1 MSDPDRDR
9 INAGAYAAVN
19 GLNLYY
25 EVHGTG
31 HPLVLI
37 HGGLQ
42 TIDLTFGPVIPALA
56 EDHQVI
62 GIELQGHGHTADI
75 ERPMR
80 LEYLADDVSALLG
93 LLGIEQADVFGFSL
107 GGMVAVVLALRNP
120 DLVGRLVV
128 ASVDFRPD
136 HAEFERPDD
145 PDAARRMPTESDFQ
159 AMRDAYAA
167 VAPDPDHFPTIAD
180 KTPAMVASF
189 TGWTED
195 ELARIGAPTLVLVG
209 DTDFVPL
216 RHAVEMFELIPH
228 AQLAV
233 LPDTTH
239 IGVTRRAEQV
249 LALVRPF
256 LKPEP
261 GAAP

>member
-1 MSDPDRDR
+1 MSDDEGPS
-9 INAGAYAAVN
+9 IKVGEYAAVN
-19 GLNLYY
+19 GLKLYY
-25 EVHGTG
+25 ELSGAG
-31 HPLVLI
+31 RPLVLL

-42 TIDLTFGPVIPALA
+42 TIDLTFGPVIPTLA

-62 GIELQGHGHTADI
+62 GMELQGHGHTADI

-80 LEYLADDVSALLG
+80 LDHLADDVAAVLG
-93 LLGIEQADVFGFSL
+93 VLGIDQADVFGFSL
-107 GGMVAVVLALRNP
+107 GGMVGVELALRHP
-120 DLVGRLVV
+120 QLVGRLVV
-128 ASVDFRPD
+128 ASVDVRPD

-145 PDAARRMPTESDFQ
+145 PDVARRMPTASDFQ

-167 VAPDPDHFPTIAD
+167 VAPDPEHFPVIAD
-180 KTPAMVASF
+180 KTSGMVAAF
-189 TGWTED
+189 GGWTD
-195 ELARIGAPTLVLVG
+195 EELRRIAAPTLVLVG

-239 IGVTRRAEQV
+239 VGVTRRPKQV
-249 LALVRPF
+249 LALIRPF
-256 LKPEP
+256 LDP
-261 GAAP
+261 AS

>member
-1 MSDPDRDR
+1 MSDDGGSS
-9 INAGAYAAVN
+9 INVGEYAAVN
-19 GLNLYY
+19 GLQLYY
-25 EVHGTG
+25 ELTGTG
-31 HPLVLI
+31 RPLVLL

-42 TIDLTFGPVIPALA
+42 TIDLTFGPLIPTLA
-56 EDHQVI
+56 QDHQVI

-80 LEYLADDVSALLG
+80 LVHLADDVAAVLG
-93 LLGIEQADVFGFSL
+93 LLGIEESDVFGFSL
-107 GGMVAVVLALRNP
+107 GGMVGVELALRHP
-120 DLVGRLVV
+120 HLVGRLVV
-128 ASVDFRPD
+128 ASVDVRPD

-145 PDAARRMPTESDFQ
+145 PDVARRMPTESDFQ

-167 VAPDPDHFPTIAD
+167 VAPDPEHFPAIAA
-180 KTPAMVASF
+180 KTSGMVGAF
-189 TGWTED
+189 AGWSDD
-195 ELARIGAPTLVLVG
+195 ELRRIGAPTLVLLG

-239 IGVTRRAEQV
+239 VEVTRRPQQV
-249 LALVRPF
+249 LALIRPF
-256 LKPEP
+256 LEP
-261 GAAP
+261 AS